1 MVVLPEIKTV
11 PNSGSKCVVCGV
23 TVAAGCTK
31 VPYFARQELLLDH
44 RLLIGPDTN
53 CRICLDH
60 LDGDHLKSDLE
71 INSNLRY
78 DAEAI
83 DEGQLTLDDAAK
95 VIADLVQAM
104 GLYRERTTLD
114 FEDPNVMDDEDYK
127 LWTGWTRDQFAAFVP
142 FLKENGMRASGIRTL
157 RESLAMF
164 WIKLKTDLSFNH
176 IATLFGLRGDPG
188 RLRASAAF
196 KAVEGAL
203 NTHLVPCYLGPDH
216 LTPKQAMKHNT
227 AYSRAFFGDKPTTI
241 WDGTYLYLQRSS
253 NYSIAR
259 KLYSMQKS
267 QNLTKFMSVVFPDG
281 YVLDTLGPFFSNSRN
296 NDSGM
301 TAEILSDDNCGLRQW
316 VEQGDQVVIADK
328 GFVSVVPY
336 LTKLGLECYHPSLSR
351 GKQDSVE
358 EANKT
363 RMVTK
368 VRWVVEA
375 YHGRLKKFK
384 FFDGRKR
391 PSFLDHYAA
400 LVKILTAS
408 LNFQRPL
415 LLDTDEEKR
424 KHATMAR
431 QMLIRSEETTNP
443 LATLVKSGTLSTG
456 WKKVTDE
463 MELDNPKVAPNFPRM
478 TEEEIES
485 KITFGTYQLRQAT
498 HYADEHLNSN
508 SGFKIHIRVIDPD
521 IVRVR
526 LQSRYRGDQGYYAFV
541 RFTANKVTQWY
552 CQCKAGA
559 RTLGCCAH
567 VATVVWYLSCA
578 RHNNYHLAP
587 NHQRLWECIM
597 DSKVSGFEDS
607 DDDEAASE

>member
-1 MVVLPEIKTV
+1 
-11 PNSGSKCVVCGV
+11 
-23 TVAAGCTK
+23 
-31 VPYFARQELLLDH
+31 
-44 RLLIGPDTN
+44 
-53 CRICLDH
+53 
-60 LDGDHLKSDLE
+60 
-71 INSNLRY
+71 
-78 DAEAI
+78 
-83 DEGQLTLDDAAK
+83 
-95 VIADLVQAM
+95 
-104 GLYRERTTLD
+104 
-114 FEDPNVMDDEDYK
+114 
-127 LWTGWTRDQFAAFVP
+127 
-142 FLKENGMRASGIRTL
+142 
-157 RESLAMF
+157 
-164 WIKLKTDLSFNH
+164 
-176 IATLFGLRGDPG
+176 
-188 RLRASAAF
+188 
-196 KAVEGAL
+196 
-203 NTHLVPCYLGPDH
+203 
-216 LTPKQAMKHNT
+216 
-227 AYSRAFFGDKPTTI
+227 
-241 WDGTYLYLQRSS
+241 
-253 NYSIAR
+253 
-259 KLYSMQKS
+259 MQKS
-267 QNLTKFMSVVFPDG
+267 ENLTKFMSLVFPDG

-400 LVKILTAS
+400 LVKIL
-408 LNFQRPL
+408 
-415 LLDTDEEKR
+415 
-424 KHATMAR
+424 
-431 QMLIRSEETTNP
+431 
-443 LATLVKSGTLSTG
+443 
-456 WKKVTDE
+456 
-463 MELDNPKVAPNFPRM
+463 ELDNPKVAPNFPRM

-526 LQSRYRGDQGYYAFV
+526 LQSRYRGDQDYYAFV

>member
-296 NDSGM
+296 NDSG
-301 TAEILSDDNCGLRQW
+301 R
-316 VEQGDQVVIADK
+316 
-328 GFVSVVPY
+328 
-336 LTKLGLECYHPSLSR
+336 
-351 GKQDSVE
+351 DS
-358 EANKT
+358 
-363 RMVTK
+363 
-368 VRWVVEA
+368 
-375 YHGRLKKFK
+375 
-384 FFDGRKR
+384 
-391 PSFLDHYAA
+391 
-400 LVKILTAS
+400 
-408 LNFQRPL
+408 
-415 LLDTDEEKR
+415 
-424 KHATMAR
+424 
-431 QMLIRSEETTNP
+431 
-443 LATLVKSGTLSTG
+443 
-456 WKKVTDE
+456 
-463 MELDNPKVAPNFPRM
+463 
-478 TEEEIES
+478 
-485 KITFGTYQLRQAT
+485 FG
-498 HYADEHLNSN
+498 
-508 SGFKIHIRVIDPD
+508 
-521 IVRVR
+521 
-526 LQSRYRGDQGYYAFV
+526 
-541 RFTANKVTQWY
+541 
-552 CQCKAGA
+552 
-559 RTLGCCAH
+559 
-567 VATVVWYLSCA
+567 
-578 RHNNYHLAP
+578 
-587 NHQRLWECIM
+587 
-597 DSKVSGFEDS
+597 
-607 DDDEAASE
+607 